1 MRLKK
6 YELLCFLLFLIIS
19 LSFLSFGCDKYQ
31 SESYEIST
39 VDARACAQIQDTLYN
54 SVTAVKLTDFDS
66 TWTHENVPQN
76 VPAIIESL
84 ITNGIVVS
92 EGDLSTWITT
102 VKLELEDTNYVCFQ
116 TNLSSEIF
124 YSDKDIGLKLMDV
137 QGDFRNISSISMPLE
152 TVGGC
157 LNEQGNPQI
166 KTRIEYTSPDNEYLL
181 YMINQEQTFADKD
194 EDDDPIIVLSIQKN
208 N

>member
-6 YELLCFLLFLIIS
+6 YELLRFLLFLVIS
-19 LSFLSFGCDKYQ
+19 LSFFSFGCDKYQ
-31 SESYEIST
+31 SESYEISA

-54 SVTAVKLTDFDS
+54 SITAVKLTDFDS

-76 VPAIIESL
+76 VPAIIDSL
-84 ITNGIVVS
+84 KVNGIVVS

-102 VKLELEDTNYVCFQ
+102 VVLEDTNYVCFQ
-116 TNLSSEIF
+116 TNLSSVTF
-124 YSDKDIGLKLMDV
+124 YSDQVIGLKIMDT
-137 QGDFRNISSISMPLE
+137 QGEFRNLSNISMPLE

-157 LNEQGNPQI
+157 LNEKGNPQI
-166 KTRIEYTSPDNEYLL
+166 KTRLGYTTPDDEYLL
-181 YMINQEQTFADKD
+181 YLINQEQTVAD
-194 EDDDPIIVLSIQKN
+194 EDDNIIIVLSIQKN

>member
-6 YELLCFLLFLIIS
+6 YVPISFLLFLIIS
-19 LSFLSFGCDKYQ
+19 LSFLLFCCDKYQ

-54 SVTAVKLTDFDS
+54 SVTAVILTDFDS

-76 VPAIIESL
+76 VSAIIDSL
-84 ITNGIVVS
+84 KANGIVLS
-92 EGDLSTWITT
+92 EGDLATWITT
-102 VKLELEDTNYVCFQ
+102 IELEDTNYVCFQ

-124 YSDKDIGLKLMDV
+124 YSDLVIGLKLMDT
-137 QGDFRNISSISMPLE
+137 QGEFRDVASISMPPE
-152 TVGGC
+152 TIGGC

-166 KTRIEYTSPDNEYLL
+166 KTRIGYTSPEDEYLL
-181 YMINQEQTFADKD
+181 YVINQEQTTSQT
-194 EDDDPIIVLSIQKN
+194 IVLSIQKDN
-208 N
+208 